1 MKRARSSNAFY
12 FVEYIVITAQGLHCT
27 FNCCSF
33 YWHSIILYK
42 EVIKEGRKKGERESD
57 MTCCIAGITITH
69 TDILLKC
76 SMYRLTCGEHGL
88 ESL

>member
-1 MKRARSSNAFY
+1 
-12 FVEYIVITAQGLHCT
+12 
-27 FNCCSF
+27 
-33 YWHSIILYK
+33 
-42 EVIKEGRKKGERESD
+42 

-88 ESL
+88 ESLENTVILSIPQSVE